1 MIMPAMVLVTR
12 EFQAAPLYIP
22 LSLSFYLLGGSCLQ
36 LILGP
41 LSGVVGK
48 KRLLVTGN
56 IIFLLATMV
65 VPFASSIEQFMALRF
80 VQGTGC
86 CFVFIGYAMIHEL
99 FDDVQAI
106 KLTSIISNA
115 AIFAPIA
122 GPVLGTA
129 VISQLDWRY
138 VFVISGALGVTA
150 MLGLL
155 KFMPDGDARGARLD
169 LRAVVASY
177 AGILGNRQ
185 FMFGIFI
192 GGMAIAP
199 LTAWI
204 AFSPIFILNNLGAS
218 YGRYIAYQCVILAGF
233 ALSSI
238 AIQRIGEDYP
248 VARLVR
254 IGGALALLG
263 MLSAGLA
270 REHVEVFSV
279 CMFVYSA
286 GLGLFNG
293 TLLRMSVK
301 ACTQAMPL
309 VSSAMSFLYCV
320 YISLWL
326 LVYNKMA
333 DVFGYRLSTYAL
345 MNIPVICLICACLWL
360 FLRPGRE
367 RAGGAKAGFLR
378 T

>member
-1 MIMPAMVLVTR
+1 
-12 EFQAAPLYIP
+12 
-22 LSLSFYLLGGSCLQ
+22 
-36 LILGP
+36 
-41 LSGVVGK
+41 
-48 KRLLVTGN
+48 
-56 IIFLLATMV
+56 
-65 VPFASSIEQFMALRF
+65 
-80 VQGTGC
+80 
-86 CFVFIGYAMIHEL
+86 
-99 FDDVQAI
+99 
-106 KLTSIISNA
+106 
-115 AIFAPIA
+115 
-122 GPVLGTA
+122 
-129 VISQLDWRY
+129 
-138 VFVISGALGVTA
+138 
-150 MLGLL
+150 
-155 KFMPDGDARGARLD
+155 
-169 LRAVVASY
+169 
-177 AGILGNRQ
+177 
-185 FMFGIFI
+185 MFGIFI

-218 YGRYIAYQCVILAGF
+218 YGRYIAYQCIILAGF

-293 TLLRMSVK
+293 TLLRMAVK
-301 ACTQAMPL
+301 ACSQAMPL

-333 DVFGYRLSTYAL
+333 DVFGYRLPTYAL
-345 MNIPVICLICACLWL
+345 MNIPVICLICVCLWL

-367 RAGGAKAGFLR
+367 SVGGAKAGFLR